1 MATDDEQTN
10 IPSLNL
16 ETDLDEPLRSEWDE
30 LAHTL
35 QTAHDTGTSLD
46 LSFKCRL
53 RRFYDRLVSSL
64 GFCGKSVI
72 CSQCERQLDGKRLT
86 GEDCDDP
93 DTWEFEYDVKQS
105 VPIMWYWCLPCGRKV
120 RQEYEMIH

>member
-1 MATDDEQTN
+1 MATDDERTH

-46 LSFKCRL
+46 VSFKCRL

-64 GFCGKSVI
+64 AFVGN
-72 CSQCERQLDGKRLT
+72 L
-86 GEDCDDP
+86 
-93 DTWEFEYDVKQS
+93 
-105 VPIMWYWCLPCGRKV
+105 
-120 RQEYEMIH
+120 